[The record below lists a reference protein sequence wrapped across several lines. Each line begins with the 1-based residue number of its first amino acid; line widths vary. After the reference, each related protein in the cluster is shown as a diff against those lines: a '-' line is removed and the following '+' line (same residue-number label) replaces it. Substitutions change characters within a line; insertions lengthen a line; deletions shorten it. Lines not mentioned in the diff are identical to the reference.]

1 MNPKYVSWAIFSI
14 LLLFSCNTRNKNIS
28 KDIFKITL
36 VAKVMEDDIFQVFFI
51 DEINKGYTDDKRIV
65 VNVKQSLDF
74 QEITFQ
80 LNSIPLT
87 FRIDLGEKG
96 YDSLVAI
103 DKVILE
109 NGSKRIELD
118 NNVLHRFFEANIYI
132 SKIGSEYHRSTV
144 EGRYDPFISATAL
157 LEKKLDLEFK

>member
-14 LLLFSCNTRNKNIS
+14 LLLFSCNTRNRNIS

-144 EGRYDPFISATAL
+144 EGRYDPFINATAL
-157 LEKKLDLEFK
+157 LEKKLELEF

>member
-36 VAKVMEDDIFQVFFI
+36 VAKVMEDDKFQVFFI

-96 YDSLVAI
+96 YNSLVAI
-103 DKVILE
+103 DKVILK

-157 LEKKLDLEFK
+157 LEKKLELEF